1 MLRFGAICAAAVQDP
16 LLVLPGRSESGLKAS
31 DEITDCF
38 HVFGKRC
45 LKTRSAERNMNE
57 EIARF
62 NFCSRTRIHDRTSF
76 EGCGRLRGFNFSD
89 RAPNLASPGKLRL
102 PQVVHEQNEV
112 SILATRGYYGL
123 M

>member
-45 LKTRSAERNMNE
+45 LKTRSAERNMNKE
-57 EIARF
+57 
-62 NFCSRTRIHDRTSF
+62 
-76 EGCGRLRGFNFSD
+76 LR
-89 RAPNLASPGKLRL
+89 
-102 PQVVHEQNEV
+102 V
-112 SILATRGYYGL
+112 SISAAEPESVIGQALKAAAGCEGSTSAIERQI
-123 M
+123 